1 MEISI
6 EFDKQYID
14 HFGDTLMD
22 EYGNYE
28 LTKGQEFAQRIRREV
43 FDKHRYNEFRSR
55 WRSSLKININEEVC
69 SDFVDASTDM
79 YFSDDLDQNEV
90 TELIRPMQVSAAKI
104 YAKDHAKAL
113 QNASIRY
120 RKEQAEYLSPLI
132 ETLDNSVLDAQDV
145 LELLINGVI
154 SLIDEDESYGR
165 LEDIVKPLNDAILEN
180 RDKIDLDNEYFYE
193 GPEHLGIIPTPKS
206 KKIAQCVC
214 WYNNSGHYSH
224 PYLLGKEDKVNSEAI
239 EFIGDISSPAVEI

>member
-6 EFDKQYID
+6 GFDKQYID

-43 FDKHRYNEFRSR
+43 FDKHRYNEFRSG

-79 YFSDDLDQNEV
+79 YFTDDLDQNEV
-90 TELIRPMQVSAAKI
+90 TELIRPMQVSAAKV
-104 YAKDHAKAL
+104 YVKEHAKAL

-132 ETLDNSVLDAQDV
+132 DVLNDNVLDAQDV
-145 LELLINGVI
+145 LELLIKGVI
-154 SLIDEDESYGR
+154 NLIDENEPYGR
-165 LEDIVKPLNDAILEN
+165 LEDIVKPLNDSILEN
-180 RDKIDLDNEYFYE
+180 RDRIDLDNEYFYE
-193 GPEHLGIIPTPKS
+193 GPEHLGIIPTSKS

-214 WYNNSGHYSH
+214 WYNNSGYYSH
-224 PYLLGKEDKVNSEAI
+224 PYLLAEGDKVNSEAI
-239 EFIGDISSPAVEI
+239 EFIEDISSPAIEI